1 VIDDMPSITNF
12 MSILLKKLGHEVIIA
27 NNGPEGIAKAREFKP
42 QVILCDIG
50 MPGMDGYDVAR
61 EIRSDDRLKNIILIA
76 LSGYAQ
82 PEDLKNSKDAGFDRH
97 LAKPV
102 RMVVLKDTL
111 AEYCHEKLC

>member
-1 VIDDMPSITNF
+1 MN
-12 MSILLKKLGHEVIIA
+12 ILLKKLGHEVMIA

-42 QVILCDIG
+42 DVILCDIG